1 MPHAL
6 LLRYTVQHQPCLGAG
21 RGGFSVLIELR
32 HGACTSRRDHREVA
46 EHQVSKTTGSAAEE
60 LIPVRVFITC

>member
-6 LLRYTVQHQPCLGAG
+6 LWRSTVQHQPCLG
-21 RGGFSVLIELR
+21 RGGGVSVLIELR

>member
-6 LLRYTVQHQPCLGAG
+6 LRRSTVQHQPCLG

-60 LIPVRVFITC
+60 LIPIRVFITC